1 MRPPA
6 PFVVGVPRSGTTLL
20 RLQLDAHPEL
30 CIGAETGFGLVA
42 GAVDDAGGGP
52 AELAA
57 ALRSL
62 ATWPDLR
69 LDAWALRELFDG
81 VDPWSVGAGL
91 RAWYRL
97 EAAAAGKPRWGDKT
111 PVHARCLPVL
121 ARLFGEARFV
131 HLIRDGRDVAASL
144 RGLPFAPGDGS
155 IEAIAADW
163 RDTIREARAA
173 AAELPHY
180 LEVRYERLV
189 TDPEAVLREVCAF
202 VELDFHPAMLAA
214 HERAASRLAEQ
225 ATVELEG
232 GTVRTAGMRMA
243 IATRTTTPPDPGR
256 IGRWRDALAPE
267 EVARFEAIAG
277 DLLDDLGYR

>member
-20 RLQLDAHPEL
+20 RLQLDAHPAL
-30 CIGAETGFGLVA
+30 SIGAETGFGLVA

-52 AELAA
+52 AELVA

-69 LDAWALRELFDG
+69 MEEWALRELFDC

-97 EAAAAGKPRWGDKT
+97 EAAAAGKRRWGDKT
-111 PVHARCLPVL
+111 PVHARCMPAL
-121 ARLFGEARFV
+121 ARLLGEARFV

-155 IEAIAADW
+155 IETIARDW
-163 RDTIREARAA
+163 RDTIADARAA
-173 AAELPHY
+173 APSLPYY

-189 TDPEAVLREVCAF
+189 TEPAAVLREVCTF

-214 HERAASRLAEQ
+214 HEHAAVRLAEQ
-225 ATVELEG
+225 ATVELPD
-232 GTVRTAGMRMA
+232 GTVRTPEQRMS
-243 IATRTTTPPDPGR
+243 IFTRTSAPPDPAR
-256 IGRWRDALAPE
+256 IGRWRDALAPD
-267 EVARFEAIAG
+267 EVARFEAVAG
-277 DLLDDLGYR
+277 DLLGELGYR

>member
-52 AELAA
+52 AELVT

-69 LDAWALRELFDG
+69 MDEWALRELLDG
-81 VDPWSVGAGL
+81 VDPWSVGDGL

-97 EAAAAGKPRWGDKT
+97 AAAAAGKRRWGDKT

-121 ARLFGEARFV
+121 ARLIGEARFV
-131 HLIRDGRDVAASL
+131 HIVRDGRDVAASL
-144 RGLPFAPGDGS
+144 RGLPFAPGEGS

-173 AAELPHY
+173 ALEVPHY

-189 TDPEAVLREVCAF
+189 TEPEAVLREVCAF
-202 VELDFHPAMLAA
+202 VELDFHPGLLAA

-225 ATVELEG
+225 ATIELEG
-232 GTVRTAGMRMA
+232 GVVRTGAERLESSRH
-243 IATRTTTPPDPGR
+243 TSSPPDSSR
-256 IGRWRDALAPE
+256 IGRWRQALSPDEA
-267 EVARFEAIAG
+267 AQFEALTG
-277 DLLDDLGYR
+277 ELLDELGYR